1 VRKYC
6 IIVSRLIGSVQVTP
20 NTSEDFSGRGK
31 CIQSMVERRKLLNSV
46 HLYNEILKLFK
57 EGRNVTKLRLG
68 D

>member
-1 VRKYC
+1 M
-6 IIVSRLIGSVQVTP
+6 TP